1 MMTFELTGLPGEREG
16 KASGGVGIISLA
28 KTWRGLE
35 LFWIVCHASRG
46 SIVDADRGKDK
57 KYALLLD

>member
-1 MMTFELTGLPGEREG
+1 MDDDFGVERVAGRGEG
-16 KASGGVGIISLA
+16 YASGGVGIISLA

-46 SIVDADRGKDK
+46 SIVNAEGGGG
-57 KYALLLD
+57 